1 MTQLE
6 RLKRRIPQEQ
16 DDSLLCEL
24 LDSAKNVILGLRFPF
39 GDWPTELQS
48 GSDGKLEEVTV
59 LESRYLDLQ
68 IRMALDLYNKIG
80 AEGELVHS
88 ENGVSRHYESSWIAK
103 ELRNEVIPMAK
114 GLGT

>member
-48 GSDGKLEEVTV
+48 GSGGKLEEVTV
-59 LESRYLDLQ
+59 LESRYYGYVRLRDR
-68 IRMALDLYNKIG
+68 IFG
-80 AEGELVHS
+80 AT
-88 ENGVSRHYESSWIAK
+88 
-103 ELRNEVIPMAK
+103 
-114 GLGT
+114 GLEAGG